1 MCSSDLACAGE
12 LELTP
17 TAPVTLSS
25 LKDPEQRKNWRE
37 QKHMIAFGLQ
47 NTRARIPVM
56 VDVLIAPPLDIEQA
70 LARAVERDVDG
81 LSIKL
86 AAVDDMIALKQGTG
100 RLQDISDIE
109 HLERLRGR

>member
-1 MCSSDLACAGE
+1 
-12 LELTP
+12 
-17 TAPVTLSS
+17 
-25 LKDPEQRKNWRE
+25 
-37 QKHMIAFGLQ
+37 
-47 NTRARIPVM
+47 M

>member
-1 MCSSDLACAGE
+1 MEQRFFFPFYPADGKKPPEPLPEIDLDAAW
-12 LELTP
+12 
-17 TAPVTLSS
+17 S
-25 LKDPEQRKNWRE
+25 KDPEQRKNWRE

-86 AAVDDMIALKQGTG
+86 AAVDDIA
-100 RLQDISDIE
+100 
-109 HLERLRGR
+109 